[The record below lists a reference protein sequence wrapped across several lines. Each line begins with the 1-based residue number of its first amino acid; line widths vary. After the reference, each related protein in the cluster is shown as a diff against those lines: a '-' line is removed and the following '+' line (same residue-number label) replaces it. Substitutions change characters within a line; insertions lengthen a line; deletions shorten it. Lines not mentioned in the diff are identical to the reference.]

1 MEENK
6 LTTFELGAKAQSK
19 NEVYRLLITD
29 AELHLP
35 PMKESHYDYLA
46 GVLWG
51 DIKVRKTRKRKYL

>member
-19 NEVYRLLITD
+19 NEVYRLLVTD
-29 AELHLP
+29 AGLHLP

-46 GVLWG
+46 EIL
-51 DIKVRKTRKRKYL
+51 